1 MYGTALKDAWL
12 GSAMTRPSQGKRRP
26 ATPQRVK
33 EAREQ
38 FAALS
43 YTPKNEEEA
52 LSPSKLDG
60 WEGNASHDPKNA
72 GVKVDLVARRRTDGI
87 FDERHTAVGAGQP
100 KHSKR
105 ALAGPGGTREE
116 DVFRSSIKKIEQP
129 PSLTGGERKWKG
141 KAIVRRYDD
150 PTAHQYRGHVDGDGA
165 SPHGGVFAPKYPT
178 GGTTYAPP
186 SGEAPAGFNPGRE
199 GAIQDGYKAADKLD
213 ETIFHP
219 AHQRSHPGE
228 RQRDGIEKD
237 GSMVPARRD
246 AYNPQE
252 GMFSE
257 TRNTFE
263 HAGEATRSS
272 VTSEGGAMV
281 PARPD
286 QGEYQAQEGIF
297 AENRNVFE
305 HAGKDTKSSLGYGMV
320 PDQQRFEGDANA
332 HLNAHRGKA
341 TKSSIRLGP
350 TSPDS
355 SPEQPAIAHVDGG
368 RRKIG
373 GQKTPDSTGAK
384 RPEDGFYRSG
394 FASGMT
400 PRREAAR
407 DGKWTMRMT

>member
-1 MYGTALKDAWL
+1 
-12 GSAMTRPSQGKRRP
+12 MTRPSQGKRRP

-105 ALAGPGGTREE
+105 ALAGPGGSREE
-116 DVFRSSIKKIEQP
+116 DEFRSSIKKIEQP

-186 SGEAPAGFNPGRE
+186 SGEAPAGSRTGTKPRISSTRPSFTPRINGRTRGNGNATGSRRT
-199 GAIQDGYKAADKLD
+199 GAWSPRG
-213 ETIFHP
+213 
-219 AHQRSHPGE
+219 
-228 RQRDGIEKD
+228 
-237 GSMVPARRD
+237 
-246 AYNPQE
+246 
-252 GMFSE
+252 
-257 TRNTFE
+257 
-263 HAGEATRSS
+263 ATR
-272 VTSEGGAMV
+272 T
-281 PARPD
+281 
-286 QGEYQAQEGIF
+286 
-297 AENRNVFE
+297 
-305 HAGKDTKSSLGYGMV
+305 T
-320 PDQQRFEGDANA
+320 
-332 HLNAHRGKA
+332 
-341 TKSSIRLGP
+341 
-350 TSPDS
+350 
-355 SPEQPAIAHVDGG
+355 
-368 RRKIG
+368 RRKG
-373 GQKTPDSTGAK
+373 CS
-384 RPEDGFYRSG
+384 
-394 FASGMT
+394 
-400 PRREAAR
+400 PRRGTR
-407 DGKWTMRMT
+407 LSTPGKRRGRA